1 MRIVVTGAN
10 GFVGRPT
17 CQSLSAAGHEV
28 AGVVRTARSAAGLS
42 AHEDLA
48 VGDLSGATDWSSVLA
63 RADAVV
69 HLAAKTHASGEA
81 GAAAETSYRQANVE
95 VTRALA
101 EAALSAGVRRFVFV
115 SSIKVNGES
124 TAGVPF
130 TAQMPPAPVDWYGR
144 TKAEAEA
151 KLSQLAGDRLEVV
164 VLRPPLMYGPG
175 LKGNMA
181 LLFAMAD
188 RGIPMPFASIANAR
202 DILSVRSFADLVARV
217 VSHPSAAGRIFLARD
232 GTPVSTPGLFAAIA
246 RALGRPGRM
255 LPVPIALL
263 RLAGKATGR
272 SAEIERLVGDLEI
285 DDGATR
291 AILDWTPPTGMEDA
305 FAETAAWWRDRAPR
319 SIKPAQAH
327 TSLRER

>member
-1 MRIVVTGAN
+1 MRIVVTGAS

-28 AGVVRTARSAAGLS
+28 TAVVRTARSAAGLT
-42 AHEDLA
+42 AHEVTPL
-48 VGDLSGATDWSSVLA
+48 GDLSGATDWSSVLA

-69 HLAAKTHASGEA
+69 HLAAKTHARSERT
-81 GAAAETSYRQANVE
+81 ETAQISYRQANVE

-101 EAALSAGVRRFVFV
+101 EAALRAGVRRFVFV

-124 TAGVPF
+124 TSGVPF
-130 TAQMPPAPVDWYGR
+130 TAQMPPAPADWYGR

-151 KLSQLAGDRLEVV
+151 TLFDLAANAFEAV

-188 RGIPMPFASIANAR
+188 RVIPMPFASIANAR
-202 DILSVRSFADLVARV
+202 DVLSVQSFADLITRV
-217 VSHPSAAGRIFLARD
+217 VSHPAAAGRVFLARD
-232 GTPVSTPGLFAAIA
+232 GTPVSTPRLFAAIA
-246 RALGRPGRM
+246 RALDRPARM
-255 LPVPIALL
+255 LPVPVGLL

-291 AILDWTPPTGMEDA
+291 KVLGWTPPTGMENA
-305 FAETAAWWRDRAPR
+305 LAETAKWWRERAAH
-319 SIKPAQAH
+319 SIGAAQAQ
-327 TSLRER
+327 TS